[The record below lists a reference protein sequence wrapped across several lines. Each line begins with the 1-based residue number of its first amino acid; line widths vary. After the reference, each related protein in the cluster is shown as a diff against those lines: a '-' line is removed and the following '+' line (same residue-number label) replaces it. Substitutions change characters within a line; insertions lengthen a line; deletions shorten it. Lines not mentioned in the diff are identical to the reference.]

1 MRGNRSHLSVV
12 RTPEAA
18 AASGPDVPV
27 AAVSVAAVSVVR
39 TATGANVIRVRAENL
54 VPGQVCEVLHNG
66 VFSLSHSVVV
76 PAGESIVTMSTFAL
90 AGGRYEVSLRIDGT
104 VQVPAVRRT
113 VFVRTRNETNSSAV

>member
-12 RTPEAA
+12 RTPEAG
-18 AASGPDVPV
+18 AASGP
-27 AAVSVAAVSVVR
+27 AVSVAAVSVVR

-76 PAGESIVTMSTFAL
+76 PVGESSVTMSTFAL